1 MKKNFIISKYFFVFA
16 IILISSQALFS
27 QEPGTK
33 KLSALDIKN
42 QCVKYSDVHDSIDYI
57 KSNLENLATPS
68 DRRSVLYFLASLQ
81 EQLGLFTDAGKSYA
95 QSAAIGAR
103 NAEGFPAVTTENIVL
118 SAVRCVLNCGDWE
131 TAQSYLNSSVR
142 NSKNEN
148 TLALIK
154 LYSVWTDLC
163 KATSYSETKDSIALL
178 KAYSQM
184 ESMKSV
190 RSSDLFTIW
199 YIDEDADA
207 LDTLK
212 KSFSSTPEYAVAS
225 GKVLLS
231 SNPFWYF
238 VPRKNYSLASTESVS
253 SQEVTGS
260 TTPTT
265 VPASTPAPAPA
276 PAQVPAPTATP
287 ETTSAATP
295 ATTAPVTAPE
305 KTVTVKKQ
313 QLGLFKNKANAEEL
327 VQKLKESGFNAYI
340 KSETR
345 SSGTLYYIVLVDE
358 NETLTMG
365 NLLRAKGFDCYTVE

>member
-1 MKKNFIISKYFFVFA
+1 MKKKFIISKYFFVFV
-16 IILISSQALFS
+16 IILISSQVLFS
-27 QEPGTK
+27 QETGTK

-68 DRRSVLYFLASLQ
+68 DKRSVLYFLASLQ

-95 QSAAIGAR
+95 KSAAIGAR
-103 NAEGFPAVTTENIVL
+103 NAEGFPAVTTETIVL

-163 KATSYSETKDSIALL
+163 KATSYSETKDSVALL

-190 RSSDLFTIW
+190 RSSVLFTIW

-207 LDTLK
+207 LETLK

-225 GKVLLS
+225 GKLLLS

-238 VPRKNYSLASTESVS
+238 VPRKNYSLASTENISS
-253 SQEVTGS
+253 SQNAAEKPSV
-260 TTPTT
+260 
-265 VPASTPAPAPA
+265 AS
-276 PAQVPAPTATP
+276 
-287 ETTSAATP
+287 EIKNE
-295 ATTAPVTAPE
+295 APVTTTDTKPAAITETQNPSPQAADTTSKKE
-305 KTVTVKKQ
+305 ETKHSVKKQ
-313 QLGLFKNKANAEEL
+313 QTGLFKNKANAEEL
-327 VQKLKESGFNAYI
+327 VQKLKDKGFDAYI

-345 SSGTLYYIVLVDE
+345 SSGTLYYLVLVDE
-358 NETLTMG
+358 NESLTMG
-365 NLLRAKGFDCYTVE
+365 NLLRAKGFDCYMVE

>member
-1 MKKNFIISKYFFVFA
+1 MKKCFSISKYFFVF
-16 IILISSQALFS
+16 IFILFSSHSLFS
-27 QEPGTK
+27 QENNLNSSK
-33 KLSALDIKN
+33 KLTALDIKN

-163 KATSYSETKDSIALL
+163 KATSYAETKDSIALL

-190 RSSDLFTIW
+190 RSSVLFTIW
-199 YIDEDADA
+199 YIDEDTDA
-207 LDTLK
+207 LETLK

-260 TTPTT
+260 TTPTP
-265 VPASTPAPAPA
+265 VPASTPAPA

-295 ATTAPVTAPE
+295 A
-305 KTVTVKKQ
+305 KTITVKKQ

-327 VQKLKESGFNAYI
+327 VQKLKDKGFDAYI
-340 KSETR
+340 KNETR